1 MIKQK
6 LDDFINH
13 NLIKGWL
20 VIFMFENNSLLH
32 LVQQKGVFAAQGPFA
47 FVQSTFNFQ
56 QWILQGGSKAWAQIK
71 TWHMYFL
78 HIYHPTHIKLIQRD
92 FSHFQATR
100 HG

>member
-32 LVQQKGVFAAQGPFA
+32 LVQQKGIFAAQGFLA
-47 FVQSTFNFQ
+47 FVWS
-56 QWILQGGSKAWAQIK
+56 I
-71 TWHMYFL
+71 
-78 HIYHPTHIKLIQRD
+78 
-92 FSHFQATR
+92 FSL
-100 HG
+100 